1 MRRRN
6 IVLCIG
12 LLSTAHGQMAPE
24 FIINPAKPFV
34 YVRFDHAG
42 DRKPTSLEEP
52 SSGLWLRLVNNCR
65 LPIRVLGFD
74 IGTGDPGLGLTYSV
88 VAESAIADNEIL
100 TEMPKGYPFHVGSR
114 ITIPGGKDVLFS
126 IPANHVTKDWHIEI
140 DFTFALTD
148 PK

>member
-1 MRRRN
+1 M
-6 IVLCIG
+6 LSG
-12 LLSTAHGQMAPE
+12 LAS
-24 FIINPAKPFV
+24 
-34 YVRFDHAG
+34 

-74 IGTGDPGLGLTYSV
+74 IGTGDPGLGLTHSV

-148 PK
+148 PKEGAHPSGKVLFGWDGIPVVPKKSVRR